1 MILALDIS
9 TTKTGVALYSED
21 KLIDFF
27 AVDTSKIKSATE
39 FEELY
44 LRAEYLINHICEYIR
59 LDKVDKFIIEEPI
72 MNSMNRKT
80 VNKLL
85 RYNTIVSMFIT
96 KWNKDITF
104 QNINTVRSWLFKNY
118 KEGED
123 IEDKKMRT
131 IAIVNKI
138 FNLNLL
144 KKDNDIADAIQHLL
158 YYIKNENI

>member
-1 MILALDIS
+1 
-9 TTKTGVALYSED
+9 
-21 KLIDFF
+21 
-27 AVDTSKIKSATE
+27 
-39 FEELY
+39 
-44 LRAEYLINHICEYIR
+44 
-59 LDKVDKFIIEEPI
+59 
-72 MNSMNRKT
+72 
-80 VNKLL
+80 
-85 RYNTIVSMFIT
+85 MFIT

-131 IAIVNKI
+131 IAIINKI